1 MSNILPS
8 KINDDLQIMMCS
20 DENQIEGLL
29 AFMSSVVLNS
39 KSSSITFN
47 LLVTNED
54 FFKSKV
60 NALIEHYVNYYGR
73 NVKLNMVDFKKKF
86 RKIYIFREKYKNYWL
101 Q

>member
-39 KSSSITFN
+39 KSSSITFK
-47 LLVTNED
+47 VTNED

-86 RKIYIFREKYKNYWL
+86 PSKYIF
-101 Q
+101 